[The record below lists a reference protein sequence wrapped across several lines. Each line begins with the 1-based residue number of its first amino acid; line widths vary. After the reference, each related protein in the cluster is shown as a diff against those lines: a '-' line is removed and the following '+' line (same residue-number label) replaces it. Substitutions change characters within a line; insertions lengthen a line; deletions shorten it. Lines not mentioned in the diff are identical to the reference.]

1 MNCSLQ
7 VLQLPE
13 LGFSSEILL
22 RIDIMIDQN
31 KQGMISPLVLS
42 MSGISEKF
50 ALQLRSL
57 YLWAGHRHHT
67 VHCSHFRL
75 SSVAHSFYTQHA
87 DILTQYLAFL
97 TRFVNRISI
106 LHPFC
111 ASESSTIARF
121 TKLALSPASAQQPV
135 SEMHRAFE
143 LHLKTLQELIVCSHQ
158 QASIMAPSLNAESI
172 KKLLLAALVCVER
185 DIPSIVAQNQKLQ
198 GLTVFAWEQQFDSA
212 FLSAPFSSSDHQ
224 QGRGAFRQIKEG

>member
-1 MNCSLQ
+1 MGDVAIKQLAAAVTTNTSITSLDLTANMINVEGTAHLAHLLARNTTLRQIFISENPIGLEGFNKIAATLATNCSLQ
-7 VLQLPE
+7 VLQLLD

-22 RIDIMIDQN
+22 RIEIMIDQY

-42 MSGISEKF
+42 MDGISEKF
-50 ALQLRSL
+50 ALQLRTR

-121 TKLALSPASAQQPV
+121 TKLAL
-135 SEMHRAFE
+135 
-143 LHLKTLQELIVCSHQ
+143 LQNSSQYLRCIV
-158 QASIMAPSLNAESI
+158 
-172 KKLLLAALVCVER
+172 V
-185 DIPSIVAQNQKLQ
+185 
-198 GLTVFAWEQQFDSA
+198 
-212 FLSAPFSSSDHQ
+212 LSF
-224 QGRGAFRQIKEG
+224 I